1 MSDEKI
7 EGFRVSDEVSKNL
20 KKDLFRSGKT
30 KKEWLSEKIEKQN
43 YLDKTRNKPDEKWTL
58 VPNSELEHLHS
69 GFPLHYHFIHERIL
83 EHCLKQD
90 LEITFD
96 NLLLDCTNF
105 YNFNNMKYFRY
116 TDENLE
122 VLVIEHNVGISY
134 SNFTSKLIKKFLS
147 ITNEYKFVSSQPGE
161 NKIIIKFSKC

>member
-1 MSDEKI
+1 MKFTYRCAICKKEFENRIHNMSDEKI

-69 GFPLHYHFIHERIL
+69 GFPLHYHWG
-83 EHCLKQD
+83 
-90 LEITFD
+90 
-96 NLLLDCTNF
+96 NF
-105 YNFNNMKYFRY
+105 LAHNKK
-116 TDENLE
+116 EL
-122 VLVIEHNVGISY
+122 IE
-134 SNFTSKLIKKFLS
+134 
-147 ITNEYKFVSSQPGE
+147 
-161 NKIIIKFSKC
+161 